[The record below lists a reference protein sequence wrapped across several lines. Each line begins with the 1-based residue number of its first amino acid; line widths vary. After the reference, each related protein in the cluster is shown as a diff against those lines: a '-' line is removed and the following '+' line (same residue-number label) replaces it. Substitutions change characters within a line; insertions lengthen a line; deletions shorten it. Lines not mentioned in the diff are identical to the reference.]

1 MTATI
6 AWGQGAT
13 PDERKIEAVLEAFGL
28 SGAGVSYR
36 RLALGI
42 TNLNWLAHSGERTV
56 FIKLFGDKTD
66 SFINRQ
72 ASGAASRIAG
82 EMGVG
87 PKLLAS
93 FEDPGAEIYEFLDGY
108 RNIHTEDLLQR
119 DVRKALMDSYRRMHG
134 APLISETR
142 SAFTQLETRV
152 ALAREHGAV
161 TPRDLEHLLW
171 QCDRAKAA
179 IARANPAVAV
189 CHNDSYAANF
199 MINDA
204 GDVRVID
211 WEYAANNDPAWD
223 LAMIAMGQF
232 GAGQTAELV
241 ADYAGAPDPALA
253 ARVHLYGPVVCISW
267 ALWAALQSK
276 VSSIP
281 FDFRKYSKTLCQ
293 MGRAK
298 LRDPAWEAALWTL

>member
-1 MTATI
+1 MSAATP
-6 AWGQGAT
+6 WGQGSSIQ
-13 PDERKIEAVLEAFGL
+13 EHKIETVLEAFGW
-28 SGAGVSYR
+28 SGPQVSYR

-42 TNLNWLAHSGERTV
+42 TNLNWLAHRGERTV
-56 FIKLFGDKTD
+56 FIKLFGDNTD
-66 SFINRQ
+66 SFINRR

-87 PKLLAS
+87 PRLLAS
-93 FEDPGAEIYEFLDGY
+93 FEQPGAEVYDFLQGF
-108 RNIHTEDLLQR
+108 RNASTDDLLR
-119 DVRKALMDSYRRMHG
+119 PEVRKALMANYRTMHG
-134 APLISETR
+134 APLIGETR
-142 SAFTQLETRV
+142 SAFAQLDHRL

-161 TPRDLEHLLW
+161 MPRDLEHLLW
-171 QCDRAKAA
+171 QCDRA
-179 IARANPAVAV
+179 RQAVEQTSPPLAV

-223 LAMIAMGQF
+223 LAMISMGHI
-232 GAGQTAELV
+232 GVDQTAELV
-241 ADYAGAPDPALA
+241 TDYQGRPDAALT
-253 ARVHLYGPVVCISW
+253 ARVHLYGPVVCVSW
-267 ALWAALQSK
+267 ALWATLQSK

-281 FDFRKYSKTLCQ
+281 FDFHKYSKFLCQ
-293 MGRAK
+293 LGRAR